1 MATAGAR
8 ADNLWRPRMQRAH
21 SAPMLRTPV
30 SPSTAMRSML
40 QREVATVTTLRPSPT
55 RTRTS
60 DVTTL
65 ADATQFVPPPGR
77 TLPRKVTRFQA
88 AIPVSKHDTKWKAC
102 GTYAHLAVSG
112 CQDSGDSNKRVA
124 EVREMLQEKYNRQLS
139 GNIYHAYRRMAH
151 YTNATDPHQKCLY
164 PRHLA
169 RFLGDLGVSVSESE
183 ACSLLCRERSA
194 KSLRQ
199 PFGAATFHAAMLGKC
214 PSSLA
219 GSKT

>member
-1 MATAGAR
+1 MR
-8 ADNLWRPRMQRAH
+8 NLFPKAHVAPWRVKSDGWVKGTGKEMVPIGDVGFPSNPPR
-21 SAPMLRTPV
+21 
-30 SPSTAMRSML
+30 
-40 QREVATVTTLRPSPT
+40 
-55 RTRTS
+55 
-60 DVTTL
+60 
-65 ADATQFVPPPGR
+65 
-77 TLPRKVTRFQA
+77 
-88 AIPVSKHDTKWKAC
+88 IPVSKHDTKWKAC